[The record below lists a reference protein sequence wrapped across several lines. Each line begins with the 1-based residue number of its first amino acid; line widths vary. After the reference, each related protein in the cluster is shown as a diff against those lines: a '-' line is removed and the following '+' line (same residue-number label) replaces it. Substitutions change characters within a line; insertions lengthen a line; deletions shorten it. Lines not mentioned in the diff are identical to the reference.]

1 MARPSRGAISAAPG
15 ARHSEDFSRI
25 SKSGDSSYNFLMTT
39 YRLPLFPLQVV
50 LLPGQRLPLH
60 IFEERY
66 KTMIGECIE
75 DDAPFGIVLV
85 GKGGI
90 HKIGC
95 AARITQV
102 LEKFPDGRMNILTQG
117 GQRFEVFRVY
127 DSRPYFEGEVGD
139 FHDEEDEDPTELCR
153 MVWDALEKSGSAPR
167 NLPDELLEDPFHLS
181 FAVAEALR
189 LPLREKQAFL
199 GSRSLEW
206 RLKRLLAFLGKDKPS
221 EFSITDYEKS
231 AHRNGH

>member
-1 MARPSRGAISAAPG
+1 
-15 ARHSEDFSRI
+15 
-25 SKSGDSSYNFLMTT
+25 MTT

-75 DDAPFGIVLV
+75 DESLFGVVLV

-117 GQRFEVFRVY
+117 EQRFEVFRVY
-127 DSRPYFEGEVGD
+127 DTRPYFEGEVSD
-139 FHDEEDEDPTELCR
+139 FHDEEGDDPTELCR
-153 MVWDALEKSGSAPR
+153 MVWEALEKSGSAPP
-167 NLPDELLEDPFHLS
+167 NLPEELLEDPFRLS
-181 FAVAEALR
+181 FAVAEVLR
-189 LPLREKQAFL
+189 LPLREKQSFL
-199 GSRSLEW
+199 GSRSLRW
-206 RLKRLLAFLGKDKPS
+206 RLKRLHAFLKKDKPS
-221 EFSITDYEKS
+221 RFTITDYEKS

>member
-1 MARPSRGAISAAPG
+1 MA
-15 ARHSEDFSRI
+15 
-25 SKSGDSSYNFLMTT
+25 T

-85 GKGGI
+85 EKRGI

-95 AARITQV
+95 VARITRV
-102 LEKFPDGRMNILTQG
+102 LEKFPDGRMNILARG
-117 GQRFEVFRVY
+117 EQRFELFRMY
-127 DSRPYFEGEVGD
+127 DNRPYFEGEVSD
-139 FHDEEDEDPTELCR
+139 FHDDEGEDPTELCR
-153 MVWDALEKSGSAPR
+153 RVWNALKESGARPS
-167 NLPDELLEDPFHLS
+167 NLPVEMQKNPFRLS
-181 FAVAEALR
+181 FAVAEVLR

-199 GSRSLEW
+199 GSRSLRW
-206 RLKRLLAFLGKDKPS
+206 RLKRLLAFLRKDKLPKS
-221 EFSITDYEKS
+221 TVTDYEKS
-231 AHRNGH
+231 THRNGH

>member
-1 MARPSRGAISAAPG
+1 MQEAIAPG
-15 ARHSEDFSRI
+15 VAPPGHSSRI
-25 SKSGDSSYNFLMTT
+25 PKTSDSSYNFLMTT

-66 KTMIGECIE
+66 KIMIGECIE
-75 DDAPFGIVLV
+75 VDALFGVVLV
-85 GKGGI
+85 GEGGI

-117 GQRFEVFRVY
+117 EQRFEVFRVY
-127 DSRPYFEGEVGD
+127 DTRPYFEGEVSD
-139 FHDEEDEDPTELCR
+139 FHDEEGDDPTELCQ
-153 MVWDALEKSGSAPR
+153 MVWKALEKSGSAPP
-167 NLPDELLEDPFHLS
+167 NLPEELLEDPFRLS
-181 FAVAEALR
+181 FAVAEVLR
-189 LPLREKQAFL
+189 LPLREKQSFL

-206 RLKRLLAFLGKDKPS
+206 RLKRLHGFLNKENPS
-221 EFSITDYEKS
+221 RFAITDYEKS